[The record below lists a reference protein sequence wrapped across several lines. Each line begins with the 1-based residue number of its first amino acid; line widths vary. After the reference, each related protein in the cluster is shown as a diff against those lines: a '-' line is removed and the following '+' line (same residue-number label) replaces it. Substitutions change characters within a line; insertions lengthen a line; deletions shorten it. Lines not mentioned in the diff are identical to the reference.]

1 VSGPTERSYGLTP
14 LLRAVQVA
22 PGWAA
27 AVVFVPVFGF
37 AWTPV
42 GILRGVSI
50 VALLTG
56 VSAAWFV
63 ISWSRTTFGFDADGD
78 FRIESG
84 VVNRQHSRV
93 QSSRV
98 QSVDIRTPLLARP
111 FGLTEVV
118 IDVAGSGRSTQKVA
132 YVTAA
137 RAHQIRDG
145 LLRRAADLHQPVVLQ
160 DTLLVVPAGR
170 LVVATLA
177 RVSTLGLVA
186 ATVLVLGIVV
196 LTNGWGGLPI
206 AVITGGLPI
215 FTVVQ
220 QFVRYHGFTLTR
232 ADDGLRV
239 RSGLASTEQ
248 RTIPPDRVQAV
259 EIVEP
264 LVWRRLGWVRI
275 RLNVAGLGA
284 VSATNET
291 VLAPVAPRGD
301 VPALLAQVL
310 PGVDVDTLPWVGAP
324 ARARWRSPVQYALL
338 AVAWTDTV
346 IAVRHGR
353 LTRQVAVAPHAR
365 VQSVRWTQGPW
376 QRALGLAT
384 MHSDSTPGP
393 VRLSAPHLDAAIAWE
408 VAAEEAVRARLARPQ
423 GRSNL
428 RSVVAVEGGIE
439 AAPGSAAGQ
448 GLEGTGEGI
457 APEQQSVGPGE
468 LGRLDDGAIGQGH
481 PGAGGDVRARFDDAV
496 VAEADADAGIR
507 PDEATGSDGD
517 DGRATP

>member
-1 VSGPTERSYGLTP
+1 MERSYGLTP
-14 LLRAVQVA
+14 LLRALQLA

-27 AVVFVPVFGF
+27 LVVIVPVFGF
-37 AWTPV
+37 TWTPT
-42 GILRGVSI
+42 GIVRGVSI
-50 VALLTG
+50 IALLTG
-56 VSAAWFV
+56 LSVAWFV

-84 VVNRQHSRV
+84 VLNRQHSRV

-118 IDVAGSGRSTQKVA
+118 IDVAGSSRSTQKVA

-137 RAHQIRDG
+137 RAQQIRDG
-145 LLRRAADLHQPVVLQ
+145 LLRRAADLDRPVVLQ

-177 RVSTLGLVA
+177 RVSTFGLLA
-186 ATVLVLGIVV
+186 ATVLVLGVVV

-232 ADDGLRV
+232 AEDGLRV

-284 VSATNET
+284 VSTTTET

-324 ARARWRSPVQYALL
+324 ARARWRSPLQYALL
-338 AVAWTDTV
+338 AVAWTDAV

-353 LTRQVAVAPHAR
+353 LTRQVALAPHAR

-384 MHSDSTPGP
+384 MHADSTPGP
-393 VRLSAPHLDAAIAWE
+393 VRLPALNLEAATAWE
-408 VAAEEAVRARLARPQ
+408 VTAAEAVRARSARPQ
-423 GRSNL
+423 GRSTA
-428 RSVVAVEGGIE
+428 RSVVAVEGGVE
-439 AAPGSAAGQ
+439 AAPGATAREGFEGAGD
-448 GLEGTGEGI
+448 GM
-457 APEQQSVGPGE
+457 APEEQPVGPGE
-468 LGRLDDGAIGQGH
+468 FGRLDDGAVRQGDA
-481 PGAGGDVRARFDDAV
+481 GAGRDVGAGFDDAV

-507 PDEATGSDGD
+507 PDEAAGPDGD